1 VIAPPPDPGRTVE
14 VLFDSLFSDDSLD
27 RSLQTGLQA
36 VVATASAEMAAI
48 LVVDGGELIHQY
60 WTPDERASTPA
71 AEDLR
76 RLVRDPMALR
86 DPAGALARHGV
97 PAETVILPLEAHGT
111 VTGAVCYVP
120 RGGAA
125 PRGDLLRRVV
135 RLIAFRTAAEIDQVR
150 GHGIQARYE
159 RWFKTLDEQLRVLD
173 RERQKFAA
181 MVHTSDAAVFVT
193 DLTRII
199 RWTNTVLSQRSPGG
213 AAAWVGLEC
222 HDVCG
227 GLSGDHSSRCRECP
241 VERSLRENLVV
252 HREFQVVRDGAA
264 PLNFYLTALPIKG
277 SDGRPHEAMVMIQDL
292 SDLEILRASE
302 SRYRL
307 LFERSALSIVMVD
320 PATRQIL
327 LSNPT
332 ATDMTGYQPGELLT
346 MRLDQ
351 LLSPEEWARLEPD
364 YRVAVTHGDLVAHDC
379 RVRHREGWERPTAI
393 SGTRT
398 VFDGR
403 AVLMLEFRDMT
414 RTREVE
420 ETLRSLEERLRV
432 VVANS
437 PIVLF
442 ALDPHGIYTL
452 SEGRGLGALG
462 LAPGQRVGQSV
473 FDVHK
478 NSPRVLDIARRA
490 LAGEEFMEIIELGGS
505 LVFEVSYTPMRGPD
519 GAMQGVIGVATDV
532 TERQRLEGQLR
543 QVQRME
549 SIGRL
554 AGGVAHDFNNLL
566 AAILGHSELMRSR
579 LEPGHPLTRSAE
591 EIQKAAGRG
600 ALLTRQLLS
609 FGRRDMLSLQ
619 VLDLNQVVAGME
631 GMLRRLIGEDI
642 ELIAH
647 RSDVPAWVRVDQ
659 GQIEQVVMN
668 LVVNARDAMP
678 HGGRLTLAVS
688 VADFD
693 QTYVQAHGHSL
704 AGPHVVLTTSDT
716 GVGMDAEAMSHV
728 FEPFFTT
735 KDRGKGTGLGLATVY
750 GIAEQGGG
758 HVTVESQPGEGSTFR
773 FCLPYDENGQ
783 VPEEDP
789 AAARPAPRGGTETL
803 LLAEDEDSVRSM
815 ASEVLEALG
824 YRVLCAADGA
834 EALAI
839 ATGHEGAID
848 LLITDVVMP
857 RLGGGELAERLT
869 ATRPGLRVLFISG
882 YPDDAIV
889 RHGVLEQRSVLLQKP
904 FAIADFVRKV
914 REILDA
920 PPDQGRAA
928 A

>member
-1 VIAPPPDPGRTVE
+1 MIGPLSEPGRTVE
-14 VLFDSLFSDDSLD
+14 VLFDSLLSDESMD
-27 RSLQTGLQA
+27 RTLELGLQA

-48 LVVDGGELIHQY
+48 LIVDGGELIHEH
-60 WTPDERASTPA
+60 WAPADRAGTTT

-76 RLVRDPMALR
+76 RLVRDPMAIGDL
-86 DPAGALARHGV
+86 AGAATRNGI
-97 PAETVILPLEAHGT
+97 PPETVILPLEAHGMAI
-111 VTGAVCYVP
+111 GAVCYVP
-120 RGGAA
+120 RGGTA
-125 PRGDLLRRVV
+125 PRGDQLRRVV
-135 RLIAFRTAAEIDQVR
+135 RLIAFRAAAEIDQVR

-193 DLTRII
+193 DPTRTIS
-199 RWTNTVLSQRSPGG
+199 WTNTVLSQRSPRG
-213 AAAWVGLEC
+213 AAAWVGLSC

-227 GLSGDHSSRCRECP
+227 SLSDDQSSRCRDCP
-241 VERSLRENLVV
+241 VEHSLRDNVVV
-252 HREFQVVRDGAA
+252 HREFQIARDGAE

-277 SDGRPHEAMVMIQDL
+277 SDGRPHEAMVMLQDL

-307 LFERSALSIVMVD
+307 LFERSGLSIVMVD

-332 ATDMTGYQPGELLT
+332 ATQVTGYQPSELIAMNLDELLSA
-346 MRLDQ
+346 D
-351 LLSPEEWARLEPD
+351 EWARLEPG
-364 YRVAVTHGDLVAHDC
+364 YRAAVEHGDLVAHDC
-379 RVRHREGWERPTAI
+379 RLRHREGWERFATV

-398 VFDGR
+398 HFDGR
-403 AVLMLEFRDMT
+403 TVLMLEFRDMT

-420 ETLRSLEERLRV
+420 ETLRSLEQQLRV

-437 PIVLF
+437 PVVLF
-442 ALDPHGIYTL
+442 ALDANGIYTL
-452 SEGRGLGALG
+452 SEGRGLAALG
-462 LAPGQRVGQSV
+462 LVPGERVGQSV
-473 FDVHK
+473 FEVHK
-478 NSPRVLDIARRA
+478 DSPRIIAIVRRA
-490 LAGEEFMEIIELGGS
+490 LAGEEVQETVEIGS
-505 LVFEVSYTPMRGPD
+505 VAFDVTYAPMRGPD

-566 AAILGHSELMRSR
+566 AAILGHSELMMGR
-579 LEPGHPLTRSAE
+579 LEPGHPLMHNAE
-591 EIQKAAGRG
+591 EIQRAAGRG

-609 FGRRDMLSLQ
+609 FGRKDMLSLQ
-619 VLDLNQVVAGME
+619 VLDLNLVVAGMD

-642 ELIAH
+642 DLVT
-647 RSDVPAWVRVDQ
+647 RRFDSPAWVRVDQ
-659 GQIEQVVMN
+659 GQIEQVIMN

-678 HGGRLTLAVS
+678 HGGKLTLAVN
-688 VADFD
+688 VADLD
-693 QTYVQAHGHSL
+693 ETYVQTHAHAQVGRHM
-704 AGPHVVLTTSDT
+704 VLTAIDT
-716 GVGMDAEAMSHV
+716 GVGMDAESMSHV

-735 KDRGKGTGLGLATVY
+735 KERGKGTGLGLATVY

-758 HVTVESQPGEGSTFR
+758 HVTVESRPGAGATFR
-773 FCLPYDENGQ
+773 FCLPC
-783 VPEEDP
+783 
-789 AAARPAPRGGTETL
+789 AAAAELPTQIPGAQPRSTRGGTETI

-815 ASEVLEALG
+815 ASEVLEVLG
-824 YRVLCAADGA
+824 YRVLAAADGA

-839 ATGHEGAID
+839 AAGHDGAID

-857 RLGGGELAERLT
+857 RLGGGELAQRL
-869 ATRPGLRVLFISG
+869 ASARPGIRVLFISG

-889 RHGVLEQRSVLLQKP
+889 RHGILEHRSVLLQKP
-904 FAIADFVRKV
+904 FAIAEFVHQV

-920 PPDQGRAA
+920 PADRSEAA